1 MAKFVTIVL
10 FLAVIGITGYIYL
23 NFESVNFIS
32 EEPVSVSTNTGNR
45 FIPGSRNSNNGD
57 TTTNFWF
64 TEGSTESLS
73 GAAWTQGTAGYDDE
87 TLQTLKDL
95 NDAYAKSAYSKEQI
109 AYQTAHHVPSV
120 QDYPSVPDQKWVQEN
135 VLSVLRS
142 LRLPNPRKSNW
153 LRAKPLTLL
162 KSYYS
167 PKADILYTGI
177 PKSGCTNWKFTL
189 LKIEGMFYDD
199 VPNPKVHYIIN
210 RLNMAN
216 TVYRRKYNRN
226 SLSSKYTYTVIRN
239 PWTRMASGYND
250 KFSSSRAVKWQKG
263 KVALQI
269 LRKYRDKNITIKD
282 VLEEGFRPTF
292 LEFLYHLAYDSPNDI
307 NAHFRPQY
315 QMLDLSNVLFNF
327 IGSLE
332 HAKEQSK
339 EIFTHFKEV
348 PDISVPGP
356 YDSSSDPRTER
367 STLFARDQFKKVPQ
381 QLLDLLYK
389 KYKPDFMIY
398 NYSNFTDP
406 LFPFPI
412 YHN

>member
-120 QDYPSVPDQKWVQEN
+120 EDYPSVPDQKWVQEN

-269 LRKYRDKNITIKD
+269 LRKYRDKNITIKH

-367 STLFARDQFKKVPQ
+367 STLFARDQFKNVPQ

>member
-45 FIPGSRNSNNGD
+45 FIPGSRNSKNSD

-87 TLQTLKDL
+87 TLKTLKDL

-109 AYQTAHHVPSV
+109 AYQSAHHVPSV
-120 QDYPSVPDQKWVQEN
+120 EDFPSVPDQKWVQEN

-153 LRAKPLTLL
+153 FRAKPLTLL

-216 TVYRRKYNRN
+216 TVYRRRYNRN

-367 STLFARDQFKKVPQ
+367 STLFARDQFKNVPQ

>member
-1 MAKFVTIVL
+1 MAKFITIVL

-23 NFESVNFIS
+23 NFESVNLIS
-32 EEPVSVSTNTGNR
+32 QEPVSVSTSTGNR
-45 FIPGSRNSNNGD
+45 FISGSRNSNDAD
-57 TTTNFWF
+57 TTTNFLF
-64 TEGSTESLS
+64 TEASTESVS
-73 GAAWTQGTAGYDDE
+73 GAAWTQGTVGYNDNA
-87 TLQTLKDL
+87 LKIV
-95 NDAYAKSAYSKEQI
+95 NEAYKNSTYSEEKI
-109 AYQTAHHVPSV
+109 AYQSANHGLSAEE
-120 QDYPSVPDQKWVQEN
+120 YPSVPDQKWVHEN
-135 VLSVLRS
+135 VLAVLSS

-153 LRAKPLTLL
+153 YRAKPLTLL

-167 PKADILYTGI
+167 PRADIIYTGI

-189 LKIEGMFYDD
+189 LKVEEMFDEA
-199 VPNPKVHYIIN
+199 VPDPKVHYIIN

-216 TVYRRKYNRN
+216 TVYRRKYSR
-226 SLSSKYTYTVIRN
+226 SFLSTKYTYTVIRN

-263 KVALQI
+263 KVAMQI
-269 LRKYRDKNITIKD
+269 LKKYRDENIEIED
-282 VLEEGFRPTF
+282 VLENGLRPTF
-292 LEFLYHLAYDSPNDI
+292 LEFLYHLAYDKSDEI

-315 QMLDLSNVLFNF
+315 QMLDLSNVLFDF

-332 HAKEQSK
+332 HAKEQSN

-367 STLFARDQFKKVPQ
+367 STLFAKDQFKNVPQ
-381 QLLDLLYK
+381 QLIDLLYK

-406 LFPFPI
+406 IFPFPKF
-412 YHN
+412 HH